1 MEGNIPLGWICPN
14 LKEICQVLDNQRRPI
29 NSTDRQKRQGT
40 IPYYGATG
48 VIDHID
54 DYIFD
59 EELLLLGEDG
69 APFFDKRKEVAFLIQ
84 GKSWVNNHAHVLR
97 ARKSIITNR
106 YLYYYL
112 NYFDYTGFVGGATR
126 LKLTR
131 TSLNEIPV
139 LLPSYNE
146 QLKIERQ
153 LDKAYDLIQKIR
165 SRIDKIIDI
174 RQSLLHSFLHDISS
188 VAYPSEFL
196 QGYLV
201 ERDERIG
208 ANWQGLRLIGVDAAK
223 GIIDLRSSTKKGYA
237 NYKIVKYGD
246 FVYNPMRVNIGSI
259 AIYKGDKIALTSPDY
274 VVFNTNEKLSSY
286 LLLDYLKSLMGLSE
300 ISNLTQGS
308 VRSRLYFKALVKVK
322 IPVDHSLKAELVD
335 GAYAVMEK
343 IQSKLPSIE
352 QFLNDLKN
360 SILHKAF
367 TGNLTSYDHQD
378 TGEIDQLMIAIAN
391 RLDIIINKPKE
402 ISKSLIT
409 YKMGAYKSLLEAL
422 TQNGGKLTPKELWEI
437 SDYKEDIDAF
447 YAALKREIEVNK
459 TIVESTEKDYLL
471 VK

>member
-1 MEGNIPLGWICPN
+1 MKGNIPLGWICPN
-14 LKEICQVLDNQRRPI
+14 LNEVCQVLDNQRRPI
-29 NSTDRQKRQGT
+29 NSTDRQKRQGI

-69 APFFDKRKEVAFLIQ
+69 APFFDKKKEVAFLIE
-84 GKSWVNNHAHVLR
+84 GKSWVNNHAHVLK
-97 ARKSIITNR
+97 ARKNITTNK

-131 TSLNEIPV
+131 TALNEIPV
-139 LLPSYNE
+139 LLPSYDE
-146 QLKIERQ
+146 QIKIVHK
-153 LDKAYDLIQKIR
+153 LDKVYSLIQKIR
-165 SRIDKIIDI
+165 NRLNKIIDI
-174 RQSLLHSFLHDISS
+174 RQSLLHSFLHDINS
-188 VAYPSEFL
+188 VVHPSDFL
-196 QGYLV
+196 QGYLI
-201 ERDERIG
+201 ERNERIG
-208 ANWQGLRLIGVDAAK
+208 AHWAGLRLIGVDAAK
-223 GIIDLRSSTKKGYA
+223 GIIDLKSSTKKGYA
-237 NYKIVKYGD
+237 NYKIVKNGD

-259 AIYKGDKIALTSPDY
+259 AIYKGDKLALTSPDY
-274 VVFNTNEKLSSY
+274 VVFNTNESLSSH

-308 VRSRLYFKALVKVK
+308 VRSRLYFKALAKVR
-322 IPVDHSLKAELVD
+322 IPIDHSLKVEVVD
-335 GAYAVMEK
+335 SAYVVMEK

-367 TGNLTSYDHQD
+367 TGNLTSSDNED
-378 TGEIDQLMIAIAN
+378 TTGINQLITAIKN
-391 RLDIIINKPKE
+391 RLDLIINKSKE
-402 ISKSLIT
+402 NSKPLIT
-409 YKMGAYKSLLEAL
+409 YKMGAYRSLLDAL
-422 TQNGGKLTPKELWEI
+422 IKNGGKLTPKDLWEI

-447 YAALKREIEVNK
+447 YAALKKEIEVDK